1 MVIHED
7 IEIHT
12 HYTKDCK
19 ENIRILLTAI
29 SFLLGLWVFL
39 RLLYFLKFP

>member
-12 HYTKDCK
+12 HYTKDYK

-29 SFLLGLWVFL
+29 SFLLGLRVFL
-39 RLLYFLKFP
+39 KLSIF